1 MWASS
6 LPSVAL
12 LGLDKVTIT
21 VSLPSVIESST
32 MLAIV
37 MVPDVDPAFIVSVPL
52 ARVKSVPDPVAVP
65 VTA

>member
-1 MWASS
+1 MCVSS

-12 LGLDKVTIT
+12 FGLDKVTMT

-37 MVPDVDPAFIVSVPL
+37 MVPDVDPALIVRVPL
-52 ARVKSVPDPVAVP
+52 ARV
-65 VTA
+65 

>member
-1 MWASS
+1 M
-6 LPSVAL
+6 AL

-37 MVPDVDPAFIVSVPL
+37 MVPDVDPVLIVRVPF
-52 ARVKSVPDPVAVP
+52 ARV
-65 VTA
+65 